1 MCKSGISRGVKKM
14 EVREEVVICDK
25 FFAESSNFPH
35 NEIFE
40 SETFA
45 IFLPGRKFPQFAKS
59 PSFDSISNQKAA
71 GSKWQM
77 FFCELTLVRLV
88 QVG

>member
-59 PSFDSISNQKAA
+59 PSFDSISNQRLPAA
-71 GSKWQM
+71 SGKC
-77 FFCELTLVRLV
+77 FFAN
-88 QVG
+88 